1 MSPAFL
7 RRRELL
13 LAGGFLLALPVSA
26 LAVPS
31 VPRRLAL
38 KNANT
43 GETFAGPYRDAAGP
57 IPTAMADL
65 ATLLRDHHVNKAGPI
80 DIATLD
86 FLAEVMAATG
96 QSKATILSAF
106 RTPATNARLI
116 KLGAAEHSQHLAG
129 RAVDVTF
136 DKRLPEAEKAARGL
150 QRGGVGWYPQSRFLH
165 LDSGPVRYWQ
175 SAGMNL
181 LDLLAG
187 RARPKGRPPTLA
199 ERQALHKQLA
209 RRQFL
214 ARPK

>member
-13 LAGGFLLALPVSA
+13 LAGGLLLALPVPA
-26 LAVPS
+26 LAAPS

-43 GETFAGPYRDAAGP
+43 GETFSGPYRDDTGP
-57 IPTAMADL
+57 IPNAMADL
-65 ATLLRDHHVNKAGPI
+65 VKLLRDHHVNQAGPI

-86 FLAEVMAATG
+86 FLAAVMAAIG
-96 QSKATILSAF
+96 QSNATILSGF
-106 RTPATNARLI
+106 RTPATNAKLI

-129 RAVDVTF
+129 RAIDVTF
-136 DKRLPEAEKAARGL
+136 DKRLPEAEKAARQL

-175 SAGMNL
+175 SAGL
-181 LDLLAG
+181 GLADLLAG
-187 RARPKGRPPTLA
+187 RAKPKGRPITVA

-214 ARPK
+214 ARQK